1 MIIKMRQNQ
10 LTKINISI
18 PQEILDE
25 IDRVSK
31 EENKTRSE
39 LLRMAFK
46 IYLDVLKEER
56 REKKKQKSIEK
67 AIQIHEEIHDEI
79 GNIDLIQELR
89 KWRDERK
96 NECCRQEKLCH

>member
-1 MIIKMRQNQ
+1 MTKGGKIRIIKMRQNQ
-10 LTKINISI
+10 VTKINISI

-31 EENKTRSE
+31 EENLSRSE
-39 LLRMAFK
+39 LLRLAFK
-46 IYLDVLKEER
+46 IYVDVLKEER

-67 AIQIHEEIHDEI
+67 AIEVQDEI
-79 GNIDLIQELR
+79 RGAIGNVDLIKELR

-96 NECCRQEKLCH
+96 

>member
-1 MIIKMRQNQ
+1 MRQNQ
-10 LTKINISI
+10 VTKINISI

-31 EENKTRSE
+31 EENLSRSE
-39 LLRMAFK
+39 LLRLAFK
-46 IYLDVLKEER
+46 IYVDVLKEER

-67 AIQIHEEIHDEI
+67 AIEVQDEI
-79 GNIDLIQELR
+79 CDAIGNVELIKELR

-96 NECCRQEKLCH
+96 

>member
-1 MIIKMRQNQ
+1 MRNNQ
-10 LTKINISI
+10 VTKINISI

-25 IDRVSK
+25 IDRVSN

-56 REKKKQKSIEK
+56 REKKKQKSIEN
-67 AIQIHEEIHDEI
+67 AIQFQDEIRDEI
-79 GNIDLIQELR
+79 GNVDLIKELR
-89 KWRDERK
+89 KWRDKRK
-96 NECCRQEKLCH
+96 

>member
-1 MIIKMRQNQ
+1 MTIRGINRIMQMRNNQ
-10 LTKINISI
+10 VTKINISI

-25 IDRVSK
+25 IDRVSN

-56 REKKKQKSIEK
+56 REKKKQKSIEN
-67 AIQIHEEIHDEI
+67 AIQFQDEIRDEI
-79 GNIDLIQELR
+79 GNVDLIKELR
-89 KWRDERK
+89 KWRDKRK
-96 NECCRQEKLCH
+96 

>member
-1 MIIKMRQNQ
+1 MTIRGINRIMQMRYNQ

-31 EENKTRSE
+31 EEKKTRSE
-39 LLRMAFK
+39 LLRLAFK
-46 IYLDVLKEER
+46 IYVDVLKKER

-67 AIQIHEEIHDEI
+67 AIQTQDKIRDKI
-79 GNIDLIQELR
+79 GNVDLIQELR

-96 NECCRQEKLCH
+96 